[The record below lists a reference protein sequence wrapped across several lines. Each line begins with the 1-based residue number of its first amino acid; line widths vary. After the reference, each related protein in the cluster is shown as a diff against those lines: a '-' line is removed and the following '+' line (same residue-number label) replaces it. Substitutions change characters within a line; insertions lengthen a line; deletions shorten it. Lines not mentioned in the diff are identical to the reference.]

1 MDNSSSK
8 KKGGFTYKNREYVHH
23 SDLDR
28 IETAFYNLVFHQK
41 FLLLG
46 FLILAS
52 GAFYLNWHVALIS
65 IFSTLTVIYFFDF
78 LFNAFIIY
86 RSFSVRPEIKV
97 SREELHELSDDEL
110 PTYTIFCP
118 LYREWQVLPQ
128 FVEAM
133 SKLDYPKEK
142 LQVLLLLE
150 EDDKETIQKIPEI
163 KLLSNFERIVVPHSI
178 PKTKPKAMNY
188 GLRFATGE
196 RLAIY
201 DAEDI
206 PEPDQL
212 KKAVIAFRRS
222 NDKVVC
228 VQAKL
233 NFYNP
238 KQNILTRLFSVEY
251 ALWFDLVLPGLQS
264 INAPIPLGGTSN
276 HFKTDYLRLIGGW
289 DAFNVTEDCDL
300 GMRLAKRGYRTAIV
314 DSTTYEEAN
323 SSVLNWY
330 GQRSRWI
337 KGYIQTYLV
346 HNRRQREFFRNNK
359 VKDFLSFQLVV
370 GVKVLSLFVNPVM
383 WVITAC
389 YFLFRAK
396 IGLFIESLFPG
407 PILYIGAF
415 SLIFGN
421 FLYIY
426 YYMIGASKRG
436 YDSLVKYVFLVP
448 LYWLGMSLSAW
459 KAVYEIIVRPHYWYK
474 TAHGLH
480 LGVKF
485 ERDRG
490 KLIRYAFSGAGLLVL
505 SSLFVNFSNFF
516 FNIYLSRHLSF
527 AQFGV
532 VSVISTL
539 TFILSFFAGALSTTA
554 NRSISYLDGAN
565 PGAGAAFFKSKRF
578 AVFLASLAAGFLWIF
593 FAPQTVEFF
602 NLPDNLVLI
611 SFAVVIFVA
620 LLHAYNRGYLQG
632 TLRFGYTAFAS
643 IFEAISKLGL
653 AVFFVWSGF
662 KDFAALAF
670 PGSILLAWLASSA
683 GASSALKEEKESD
696 VSPPPFPFPFF
707 GAALMSGL
715 SAAVFLSLDV
725 LLAKHYLSADD
736 AGRYALLSLIGKM
749 IFFFGSLLNVFIVTF
764 VSRAEGE
771 GKDPAESFK
780 KLFYGALFLTFS
792 AGAGLY
798 LFGSFLIPLFFGARA
813 IEILPYIGQ
822 YSFAMMLF
830 TITAT
835 IVTYQ
840 LARKRYIYS
849 AISLVI
855 SLLLVLGIALAHS
868 SIGDFVRTV
877 AALNFIYLAAVLSAQ
892 FFRPALKSI

>member
-1 MDNSSSK
+1 MDTSPK
-8 KKGGFTYKNREYVHH
+8 KKGSFTYKNREYVHH

-28 IETAFYNLVFHQK
+28 IETAFYNLVLRQK
-41 FLLLG
+41 LALLVL
-46 FLILAS
+46 LAIIS
-52 GAFYLNWHVALIS
+52 GAFYFNWHATLVVV
-65 IFSTLTVIYFFDF
+65 FSTLTVIYFFDF

-97 SREELHELSDDEL
+97 SQEELHELSDDEL

-323 SSVLNWY
+323 SRVLNWY

-448 LYWLGMSLSAW
+448 LYWLGMSLAAW

-505 SSLFVNFSNFF
+505 SSLFVNLLNFL
-516 FNIYLSRHLSF
+516 FNTYLSRNLSL
-527 AQFGV
+527 AQFGTLP
-532 VSVISTL
+532 VISTL
-539 TFILSFFAGALSTTA
+539 VFLLSLFVGALSTTA
-554 NRSISYLDGAN
+554 NRAISFLDGGES
-565 PGAGAAFFKSKRF
+565 GAGAKFFKSKRAGIFLVSF
-578 AVFLASLAAGFLWIF
+578 AASLLWI
-593 FAPQTVEFF
+593 AASPAVARFF
-602 NLPDNLVLI
+602 NISGTLVLV
-611 SFAVVIFVA
+611 SFAAAILFA
-620 LLHAYNRGYLQG
+620 SMGAYNKRYLAG
-632 TLRFGYTAFAS
+632 TLRFGQVALAS
-643 IFEAISKLGL
+643 ALEVASKLGL
-653 AVFFVWSGF
+653 AAFFVISGL
-662 KDFAALAF
+662 KDLAALAF
-670 PGSILLAWLASSA
+670 PGSILLSWAASSA
-683 GASSALKEEKESD
+683 SASSALKKENKTNAA
-696 VSPPPFPFPFF
+696 PPAFPFSFY
-707 GAALMSGL
+707 GAALMCGL
-715 SAAVFLSLDV
+715 SA
-725 LLAKHYLSADD
+725 
-736 AGRYALLSLIGKM
+736 
-749 IFFFGSLLNVFIVTF
+749 
-764 VSRAEGE
+764 
-771 GKDPAESFK
+771 
-780 KLFYGALFLTFS
+780 
-792 AGAGLY
+792 
-798 LFGSFLIPLFFGARA
+798 
-813 IEILPYIGQ
+813 
-822 YSFAMMLF
+822 
-830 TITAT
+830 
-835 IVTYQ
+835 
-840 LARKRYIYS
+840 
-849 AISLVI
+849 
-855 SLLLVLGIALAHS
+855 
-868 SIGDFVRTV
+868 
-877 AALNFIYLAAVLSAQ
+877 
-892 FFRPALKSI
+892 